1 MFFPPPPPPTHTH
14 TKSVHEL
21 VVILEPKELR
31 KTEIARVLEPLF
43 ISLSRKKD
51 PIKKKAAV
59 LLELAALAIKSI
71 ID

>member
-1 MFFPPPPPPTHTH
+1 MGITPPPPHTH

-51 PIKKKAAV
+51 PLKKAAV